1 MKNRVTNVILVI
13 VLVLGLAIFLY
24 PSFSDYW
31 NSFHQSRAIAV
42 YAEELENLS
51 NEEYDRLFEA
61 AEEYNKRMQDLGPR
75 HMDEAE
81 LADYESQLSFNGSGM
96 MGYIEIPSIKCYLSI
111 YHGTSEAVLQI
122 ATGHIE
128 WTSLPV
134 GGASTHSVISGH
146 RGLPSAKLFT
156 ELDKLRVGDR
166 FSLFILGKELAYEVC
181 QINTVTPDYLD
192 LMTVVPG
199 EDYVTLVTCTPYGIN
214 THRLLVR
221 GTRVETISDNTLHF
235 TSEAIEISAIVVAGV
250 LAAPILF
257 ALLLL
262 ALISPGESEA
272 RKREDIRKK
281 AMEMIQSGKGIGE

>member
-1 MKNRVTNVILVI
+1 MKNRITNIILVF
-13 VLVLGLAIFLY
+13 VFVLGLAIFLY

-42 YAEELENLS
+42 YAEEIENLS
-51 NEEYDRLFEA
+51 NEEFDRLFESA
-61 AEEYNKRMQDLGPR
+61 AEYNKRMQDLGPR

-81 LADYESQLSFNGSGM
+81 LADYESQLSFNGTGM
-96 MGYIEIPSIKCYLSI
+96 MGYIEIPSINCYLSV
-111 YHGTSEAVLQI
+111 YHGTSDAVLQI

-134 GGASTHSVISGH
+134 GGESTHCVISGH

-221 GTRVETISDNTLHF
+221 GTRVETIADNTLHF
-235 TSEAIEISAIVVAGV
+235 TSEAMQISIVVVAGV
-250 LAAPILF
+250 LAVPILF
-257 ALLLL
+257 LLLVL
-262 ALISPGESEA
+262 AMISPGEREA
-272 RKREDIRKK
+272 RKREKIRKR
-281 AMEMIQSGKGIGE
+281 AIELIRSGKGLNS